1 MNLKQ
6 KNFLDDLA
14 ELLQRYNI
22 DSVQVLNE
30 DVIFYSNFEALKFH
44 RFAMVSGKPKFL
56 GVTADYK
63 PEQEQ
68 NKLIEES
75 NLNDE

>member
-14 ELLQRYNI
+14 ELLLRYNI

-30 DVIFYSNFEALKFH
+30 EVIFYSNYEGLKVH

-56 GVTADYK
+56 GVTADYR
-63 PEQEQ
+63 PEHEKY
-68 NKLIEES
+68 KLFEES
-75 NLNDE
+75 DLNDD